1 MSMLSAQ
8 IDELRKWADQLS
20 ERENEFG
27 VVVRALVAAL
37 RDAADTIWQLRDD
50 LQRTNVA
57 VQDAE
62 HDESMAWDRVRK
74 AEAENAK
81 LQEQAARLFDK
92 TLELGTEND
101 KLREFA
107 TVAWEL
113 LTCNEPVFVW
123 SGLQEKARELG
134 IEVSG

>member
-50 LQRTNVA
+50 LQRAN
-57 VQDAE
+57 
-62 HDESMAWDRVRK
+62 
-74 AEAENAK
+74 AENAK
-81 LQEQAARLFDK
+81 LEASNELIGEDHAALCEQNA
-92 TLELGTEND
+92 
-101 KLREFA
+101 KLRELVRDLWHLLYDWLFKA
-107 TVAWEL
+107 HEVPYDEL
-113 LTCNEPVFVW
+113 
-123 SGLQEKARELG
+123 KAVSDRMRELG
-134 IEVSG
+134 VEVD